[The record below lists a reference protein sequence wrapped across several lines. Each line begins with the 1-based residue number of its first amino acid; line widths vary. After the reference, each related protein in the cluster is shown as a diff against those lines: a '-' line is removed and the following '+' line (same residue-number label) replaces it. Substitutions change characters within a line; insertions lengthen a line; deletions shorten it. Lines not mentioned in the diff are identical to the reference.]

1 MPFHPT
7 DHGRTGGEGQQPA
20 DQSLQLLDERR
31 WRVGE
36 DRVQTGQSGQ
46 LDALVG
52 TRQGLQQERQ
62 ELDSSDQKKE
72 KQTFNMDAGELKR
85 RENGS

>member
-1 MPFHPT
+1 M
-7 DHGRTGGEGQQPA
+7 
-20 DQSLQLLDERR
+20 
-31 WRVGE
+31 
-36 DRVQTGQSGQ
+36 QTGQSGQ

-52 TRQGLQQERQ
+52 TRQGLQQEGQ